1 MFYHI
6 PDDDNVELVVQFGYF
21 VDILADQC
29 QVSVVGMYAVDFF
42 CDCNLASV
50 DVYAGHLAT
59 EIQKGLYVSS
69 FPATDSRM
77 WESAVIGLCFS
88 MKGITYFC
96 VVILCSLKYSC
107 LSACLFCIS
116 TK

>member
-59 EIQKGLYVSS
+59 EIQ
-69 FPATDSRM
+69 A
-77 WESAVIGLCFS
+77 LCFLLPRNRFREC
-88 MKGITYFC
+88 GN
-96 VVILCSLKYSC
+96 LP
-107 LSACLFCIS
+107 
-116 TK
+116 

>member
-1 MFYHI
+1 MFCHI

-59 EIQKGLYVSS
+59 EIH
-69 FPATDSRM
+69 
-77 WESAVIGLCFS
+77 
-88 MKGITYFC
+88 
-96 VVILCSLKYSC
+96 KYSRNYATMIKQNVLKTKRAPVFC
-107 LSACLFCIS
+107 FQNIFLLFKACYHNITFN
-116 TK
+116 